1 MEYIIGK
8 KLLDTP
14 VNMKVVKMISII
26 NECKGKQIVYKK
38 QPKEVLEKL
47 TEKAVLDFTI
57 DSCESIILKGE
68 EIRNIFLN
76 EVKPKTREQV
86 SIMEFRDSLKTVNS
100 AYEDMSLSSQTILE
114 LHGYL
119 HRLSLVR
126 GGKYRTEE
134 NNLLRTDFFR
144 DDIFNNHGVLIKKN
158 IEERLDQYI
167 EDLCREYNRLIRE
180 NEIDNLIIV
189 AAFILDFILI
199 PPFEEDNVKMAK
211 LLTVLLLNKN
221 GYTISKYESLG
232 KIYDESEM
240 VYFKGLFAR
249 KNDTE
254 KFYYSINK
262 WIEYFLKF
270 ILDAYLNLGEELNL
284 NSIKKETK
292 TKRIEKIVNST
303 LGYFTKDDIKIQC
316 PDIPEPTIN
325 RVFNNMRKDG
335 KIEVVAKGRS
345 AKWKRI

>member
-199 PPFEEDNVKMAK
+199 SPF
-211 LLTVLLLNKN
+211 
-221 GYTISKYESLG
+221 
-232 KIYDESEM
+232 DESEM

>member
-1 MEYIIGK
+1 
-8 KLLDTP
+8 
-14 VNMKVVKMISII
+14 
-26 NECKGKQIVYKK
+26 
-38 QPKEVLEKL
+38 
-47 TEKAVLDFTI
+47 
-57 DSCESIILKGE
+57 
-68 EIRNIFLN
+68 
-76 EVKPKTREQV
+76 
-86 SIMEFRDSLKTVNS
+86 MEFRDSLKTVNS

-199 PPFEEDNVKMAK
+199 SPFEEDNIKMAK

-240 VYFKGLFAR
+240 VYFKGLFDI

-254 KFYYSINK
+254 KLYYSINK

-284 NSIKKETK
+284 NSVKKETK

>member
-199 PPFEEDNVKMAK
+199 SPFEEDNVKMAK

-270 ILDAYLNLGEELNL
+270 ILD
-284 NSIKKETK
+284 
-292 TKRIEKIVNST
+292 
-303 LGYFTKDDIKIQC
+303 
-316 PDIPEPTIN
+316 
-325 RVFNNMRKDG
+325 
-335 KIEVVAKGRS
+335 
-345 AKWKRI
+345 

>member
-144 DDIFNNHGVLIKKN
+144 DDFNNHGVLIKKN

-199 PPFEEDNVKMAK
+199 SPFEEDNVKMAK

-284 NSIKKETK
+284 NSVKKETK

>member
-158 IEERLDQYI
+158 IEER
-167 EDLCREYNRLIRE
+167 
-180 NEIDNLIIV
+180 
-189 AAFILDFILI
+189 
-199 PPFEEDNVKMAK
+199 
-211 LLTVLLLNKN
+211 
-221 GYTISKYESLG
+221 
-232 KIYDESEM
+232 
-240 VYFKGLFAR
+240 
-249 KNDTE
+249 
-254 KFYYSINK
+254 
-262 WIEYFLKF
+262 
-270 ILDAYLNLGEELNL
+270 
-284 NSIKKETK
+284 
-292 TKRIEKIVNST
+292 
-303 LGYFTKDDIKIQC
+303 
-316 PDIPEPTIN
+316 
-325 RVFNNMRKDG
+325 
-335 KIEVVAKGRS
+335 
-345 AKWKRI
+345 